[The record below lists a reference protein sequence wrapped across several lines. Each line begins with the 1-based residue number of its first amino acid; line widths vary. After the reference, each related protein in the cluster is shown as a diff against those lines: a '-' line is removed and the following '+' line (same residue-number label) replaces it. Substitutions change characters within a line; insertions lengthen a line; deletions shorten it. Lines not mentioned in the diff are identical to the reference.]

1 MPTHGTDHHQKGT
14 RTWNINH
21 CCSTG
26 EPQSSSADS
35 RCVRFLNSVQS
46 PDCYT
51 STKVSKAPGQRD
63 VPSLSCRHSFGGKQG
78 LKRHSWDRVVCVLRT
93 EQTLRVCKEL
103 SPALPGNVEKAGPE
117 KGCVSSDLK
126 SEDSP
131 WRYGGLKTRAPRAE
145 VTSVQKQRL
154 RLWPGT
160 PSSTAWDKSGSTSFV
175 LQVCVKLEGLISY
188 QFCNV
193 CTSVATIRMD
203 VMIMEC
209 HSLMGRDFPSHIP
222 YCPYVTVLMTT

>member
-14 RTWNINH
+14 RTRNINH

-26 EPQSSSADS
+26 EPQSSSADT

-131 WRYGGLKTRAPRAE
+131 WRYGGLKTRAPPSRGDIRTKATTKT
-145 VTSVQKQRL
+145 VAGHRL
-154 RLWPGT
+154 
-160 PSSTAWDKSGSTSFV
+160 
-175 LQVCVKLEGLISY
+175 Q
-188 QFCNV
+188 
-193 CTSVATIRMD
+193 
-203 VMIMEC
+203 
-209 HSLMGRDFPSHIP
+209 HSLRQIRQHLFCSPSLCETGRPHI
-222 YCPYVTVLMTT
+222 LSIL